1 MNLTHEQTNLII
13 TALQNMRAELYI
25 NNNLSEMNK
34 VSSVIQNIE
43 TEMESKDLSQKK
55 RSNYQ
60 PWSFNKPI
68 WGNYPTEVDWC
79 REKKLIFFKIRN
91 LSDKKY
97 EKDCRQLRN
106 L

>member
-55 RSNYQ
+55 IMISDGRMDVGSETGIEEDYQ
-60 PWSFNKPI
+60 NQIPRKNC
-68 WGNYPTEVDWC
+68 EVCD
-79 REKKLIFFKIRN
+79 
-91 LSDKKY
+91 D
-97 EKDCRQLRN
+97 
-106 L
+106 

>member
-55 RSNYQ
+55 VLLAEVDYKGARFKLTDSNENDDIGSETGIERDYALQ
-60 PWSFNKPI
+60 NKP
-68 WGNYPTEVDWC
+68 NCEVCD
-79 REKKLIFFKIRN
+79 
-91 LSDKKY
+91 D
-97 EKDCRQLRN
+97 
-106 L
+106 